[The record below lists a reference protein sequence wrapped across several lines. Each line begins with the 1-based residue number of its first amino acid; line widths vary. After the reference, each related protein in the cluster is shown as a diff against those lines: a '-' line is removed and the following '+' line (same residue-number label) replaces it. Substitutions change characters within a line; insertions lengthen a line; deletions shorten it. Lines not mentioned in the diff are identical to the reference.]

1 MTTLDYVV
9 ILELK
14 YTQFG
19 RINIDNNEIQY
30 GPKQIKHTW
39 VMPFLCLIPLM
50 GSHVSKWGR
59 PNLLLLQAYLL
70 SPKNVRLELGWK
82 P

>member
-9 ILELK
+9 IFELK

-39 VMPFLCLIPLM
+39 VMPFLYLIPLM

-59 PNLLLLQAYLL
+59 PNLFAPSSLLIK
-70 SPKNVRLELGWK
+70 PKK
-82 P
+82 C